1 MHILSARETR
11 LEAARRRKV
20 AEIICFFAIFAALLP
35 KEKERKRHRVRPRT
49 EDGSVSSQL
58 ACC

>member
-20 AEIICFFAIFAALLP
+20 AEIISFFAIFAALLP
-35 KEKERKRHRVRPRT
+35 KKKERENATEFVREPKT
-49 EDGSVSSQL
+49 GQSVAS
-58 ACC
+58 